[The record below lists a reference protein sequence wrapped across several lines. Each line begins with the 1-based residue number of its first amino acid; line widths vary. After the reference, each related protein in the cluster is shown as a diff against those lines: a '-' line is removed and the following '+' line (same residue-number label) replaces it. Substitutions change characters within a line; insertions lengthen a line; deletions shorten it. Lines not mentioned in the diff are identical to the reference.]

1 MMCFWMSS
9 LSLIIGLCLLSDR
22 TYDEFAAL
30 LAHIKIS
37 KFALTEF
44 QNTSSFCGDGSC
56 PYAASVFQR
65 YTPSRAKMWSW
76 VNSQIADLYIMLL
89 RCRLEV
95 SSWGVVPI
103 DPHNPFPRHS
113 FFVHAPRLMH
123 FKIFFTKI
131 YQKWARNV
139 QSASAPTASEEW
151 RRWSMSRYCLPWA
164 SPPGGMAGT
173 CPPGSEFRGDV
184 PPEIAI
190 FKEKILNICQ
200 NF

>member
-1 MMCFWMSS
+1 MRSEKN
-9 LSLIIGLCLLSDR
+9 GLCPLSDR
-22 TYDEFAAL
+22 TYDELAAL

-37 KFALTEF
+37 KLALTEF

-76 VNSQIADLYIMLL
+76 VNSQIADLYIMPH
-89 RCRLEV
+89 

-103 DPHNPFPRHS
+103 DPHNPFPTHS

-164 SPPGGMAGT
+164 SPPGGWRGRVPPPRFRIPGG
-173 CPPGSEFRGDV
+173 CPPRNRDF
-184 PPEIAI
+184 
-190 FKEKILNICQ
+190 
-200 NF
+200 